1 MFTFLRYCFVSLL
14 LFLII
19 AVAICA
25 GGIYYLVVVNPGPE
39 IEESSIN
46 DILGR
51 ESPVFYR
58 DGQTKLGILFEGI
71 HRQYLSYN
79 ELPKMFVNAL
89 VAAEDDQFFN
99 HFGIDVPGIARAMI
113 VNLQAGKVVQG
124 GSTIT
129 QQTAKNL
136 FKRESRSL
144 RAKVK
149 ELLFALRLE
158 HKYSKEKIL
167 EFYSNQFFV
176 SGNGHGLGVAARYFF
191 DKAPPELTLLECAF
205 IAGSVKRPNYY
216 NPFLRKNADNI
227 EQTRQRVKER
237 TDYVLGKMLKEG
249 MIDEAVLKA
258 AKAEEIVFRQGK
270 MTFAQSTIMDLVK
283 EGVQTPVVA
292 EALEEN
298 GISNISTSGA
308 RVITSLDREM
318 QDKTVQALRRHLS
331 RLDVNLRGYLR
342 SQVQEEYGALEY
354 AGDTDLVP
362 GAFVFGTVGEVGE
375 SKEQGGR
382 ATVIFAEGQQAG
394 ILDDKGLEHLAAVL
408 AKYKKGPWA
417 KSGPADRKALFKELL
432 PGDKVYVSIREID
445 GDGQPRLDL
454 ERYPQVEGGAFV
466 LQEGAI
472 RAMSGGM
479 SNLNYNRAT
488 SARRLMGSTFK
499 PFLFAA
505 ALQLGWSP
513 VDMISNQR
521 TAFTFMNRPYEPQ
534 PDHDSPFS
542 SVSLSWAGVTS
553 ENVAAVWLLY
563 HLTDHLSTPAIYE
576 MARQLDMAPRVE
588 DGKTEDYA
596 RYKERIRDKFGIVV
610 SQDHVEQAAL
620 RGAIKTLKPDLVFEN
635 LGDEYNQLIRLRSET
650 EILGLRSLLPALLA
664 YREHIQSMVRQF
676 DPDEAFDNPRA
687 VPTTTSGARLV
698 RDITGR
704 FIFTQRQ
711 DLPPNW
717 MEIGPQEIGDHLAS
731 LGPAELE
738 TFWRQQVKLDG
749 LVSAHTLQ
757 LVEEQLQ
764 TERQKFAAQKPY
776 TLDVLSEV
784 REFRIMLGLQY
795 MVRLAKA
802 CGIDSRFEPVLSLPL
817 GSNVV
822 TLSEITRM
830 YETLVTGS
838 RHDPGDPRQLAADD
852 GDGRAD
858 RDAAAIIERI
868 ETPDGRVVYSRQV
881 VKMPVIDGQSSAA
894 VSNIL
899 QNVVPFGTGKYAREH
914 VRLHSSDPARE
925 KTLAGMNLPYP
936 LLGKTGTA
944 NDYRNTAFIG
954 HVPVL
959 SPQDLSTLTLRG
971 GYTVGVYVGYDDN
984 QPMTRGATRIS
995 GSLGAL
1001 PAWSDIAQGL
1011 LDVDRIGDRL
1021 DMVDLAFNGLSLQYP
1036 EVKQVFVPVDP
1047 QRGGA
1052 VVRGASLMQQSAA
1065 PSGPA
1070 SLSFGVLAEDGR
1082 FEPERLF
1089 LPFWQNR

>member
-14 LFLII
+14 LFLLI
-19 AVAICA
+19 AAAVCA

-58 DGQTKLGILFEGI
+58 DGQTKVGILFEGI
-71 HRQYLSYN
+71 HRQYLTYN
-79 ELPKMFVNAL
+79 ELPKMFVKAL
-89 VAAEDDQFFN
+89 VAAEDDQFFS

-113 VNLQAGKVVQG
+113 VNIQAGKVVQG

-191 DKAPPELTLLECAF
+191 DKAPQDLTLLECAF

-216 NPFLRKNADNI
+216 NPFLRKNTDNI

-237 TDYVLGKMLKEG
+237 TDYVLGKMLKER
-249 MIDEAVLKA
+249 MIDEAVFKA
-258 AKAEEIVFRQGK
+258 AKAEEIIFNQGK

-331 RLDVNLRGYLR
+331 RLDVNLRGYQR
-342 SQVQEEYGALEY
+342 SQVQEEYGALDY

-362 GAFVFGTVGEVGE
+362 GAFVFGTVGEVSE
-375 SKEQGGR
+375 SKEQGPR
-382 ATVIFAEGQQAG
+382 ATVVFPEGQKQG
-394 ILDDKGLEHLAAVL
+394 ILDDKGLEHLASVL
-408 AKYKKGPWA
+408 VKFKKGPWA
-417 KSGPADRKALFKELL
+417 KSGPADRKTLFKELQ
-432 PGDKVYVSIREID
+432 PGDKVYVSLREID
-445 GDGQPRLDL
+445 GDGQLRLDL

-521 TAFTFMNRPYEPQ
+521 ATFTFMNRPYEPQ

-588 DGKTEDYA
+588 DGKSEDYA
-596 RYKERIRDKFGIVV
+596 RYKARIRDKFGIIVT
-610 SQDHVEQAAL
+610 QEHVEQAAL

-635 LGDEYNQLIRLRSET
+635 LGDEYNQLIRMRSET

-664 YREHIQSMVRQF
+664 YREHIQEAVRRF
-676 DPDEAFDNPRA
+676 DPDNAFDNPQA

-698 RDITGR
+698 RDTTGR
-704 FIFTQRQ
+704 YIFTQRQ

-717 MEIGPQEIGDHLAS
+717 MEIGPQEIGDHLSS

-738 TFWRQQVKLDG
+738 SFWQQQVKLDG
-749 LVSAHTLQ
+749 LVSAQTLR

-764 TERQKFAAQKPY
+764 TERQKFAAKQPY

-822 TLSEITRM
+822 TLSEMTRM
-830 YETLVTGS
+830 YETLITGS
-838 RHDPGDPRQLAADD
+838 RNDPGAPRLLAADD

-881 VKMPVIDGQSSAA
+881 VKTPVIDGQSSAA

-899 QNVVPFGTGKYAREH
+899 QNVVPYGTGKFAREH

-925 KTLAGMNLPYP
+925 KTLAGMNLPFP

-984 QPMTRGATRIS
+984 QSMTRGATRIS

-1021 DMVDLAFNGLSLQYP
+1021 DMVDLAFNGLNLQYP

-1052 VVRGASLMQQSAA
+1052 VVRGAALMQQSAA

-1070 SLSFGVLAEDGR
+1070 SLSFGVLAEGGR